1 MTTTTYRVGGASDG
15 YVSVT
20 PRYGSE
26 RLYTPAEARRLA
38 DEYEAA
44 VPQLRALADQ
54 AEVNARE
61 ATAKREAEIA
71 IALREPGAFR
81 YGDRVLVARL
91 DRHDRWRLWRVLV
104 HDRGEAV
111 AVVTSHP
118 DDLEMDRLPE
128 NTMPPIWARNASGR
142 TAHLCRGGERAICGY
157 PIDWRPRS
165 VGNAKLCQKCSAIQ
179 DAERRFEEAP

>member
-1 MTTTTYRVGGASDG
+1 MTTIYRVGGSFNDSVVIDG
-15 YVSVT
+15 GLGMLT
-20 PRYGSE
+20 M
-26 RLYTPAEARRLA
+26 LTAFEARQLA

-54 AEVNARE
+54 AEANARE

-111 AVVTSHP
+111 AVVTSYP
-118 DDLEMDRLPE
+118 YDLDIARLPA
-128 NTMPPIWARNASGR
+128 NAMPPIWARNASGR

-157 PIDWRPRS
+157 PINR
-165 VGNAKLCQKCSAIQ
+165 CQCEMCAGGEWVPAR
-179 DAERRFEEAP
+179 D